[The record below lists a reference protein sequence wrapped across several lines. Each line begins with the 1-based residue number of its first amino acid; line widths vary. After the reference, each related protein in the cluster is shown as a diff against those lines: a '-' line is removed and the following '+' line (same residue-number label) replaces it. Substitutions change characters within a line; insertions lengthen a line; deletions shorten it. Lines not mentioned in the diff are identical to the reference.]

1 MNTPFSSIV
10 WVSVGAVIGSLG
22 AAGLKAGANNL
33 QFNVRALLMN
43 WKLALGL
50 ALYLISTVF
59 YVKGISHG
67 EISVLFPLVSLGYV
81 WTAIWSKVFFGESM
95 TPAKY
100 AGLASDSDWLCAAR
114 ARQAL
119 GTSFP
124 VAEMPFWAFEP
135 HALRQGL

>member
-1 MNTPFSSIV
+1 MNTPVSSMI

-22 AAGLKAGANNL
+22 AVGLKAGSNQL
-33 QFNVRALLMN
+33 QLNIRALLTN

-50 ALYLISTVF
+50 GLYLISTVF

-81 WTAIWSKVFFGESM
+81 WTAIWSKIFFGESM

-100 AGLASDSDWLCAAR
+100 AGLSLILFGCVLLGLGR
-114 ARQAL
+114 A
-119 GTSFP
+119 
-124 VAEMPFWAFEP
+124 
-135 HALRQGL
+135 

>member
-1 MNTPFSSIV
+1 VNTPFSSIV

-33 QFNVRALLMN
+33 QLNIRALLMN

-50 ALYLISTVF
+50 GLYLISTVF

-100 AGLASDSDWLCAAR
+100 AGLGLILIGCVL
-114 ARQAL
+114 L
-119 GTSFP
+119 G
-124 VAEMPFWAFEP
+124 
-135 HALRQGL
+135 LGKR